1 MLVIDIDY
9 NDYWVWK
16 AVLENRLYQ
25 PRVVVIGVNSGA
37 RGPATESKTVR
48 YDPSHVWDIKSVA

>member
-1 MLVIDIDY
+1 MRHI
-9 NDYWVWK
+9 YWVWK

-25 PRVVVIGVNSGA
+25 LRVVVIKVNSGA